1 MAKSEGQ
8 YQLSVCIPNYNRI
21 GMLERLLE
29 EICGQIVGSSLE
41 REVEICVSDDCS
53 ETDPWDTMEEVRSKF
68 PDVSIA
74 YTSNEKNMG
83 MDYNFLNCVR
93 VAHGKYAWIVGN
105 DDVPVEDALGKIL
118 EILDRGRNQDI
129 DIIVTPFDS
138 FDYDGNFVGTVHP
151 LGSDMKGDM
160 LLDTVHKDQLHRL
173 AMVASDNSA
182 LFGFLSN
189 VVFKREC
196 WIQHGDM
203 FADKMSS
210 IFIQVYMNLQTLKDG
225 ARYLYTPQKIVRN
238 YLDDGTNQTVD
249 RTYRIAA
256 GLYDA
261 MDFFFEGEERAHI
274 EKQVV
279 DIFMASVFMEFPE
292 TDARKRKVDSF
303 ISEKMDMLREYYIRK
318 DARAEY
324 FRERPVI
331 IYGAGRFGKMALE
344 DLVQYGTNVIG
355 FCDADASKQGGSIKG
370 KLIFDFERLMKE
382 YFRHRNCTIVVANN
396 RHLVPIIQNLLCH
409 QVLRIAVIT

>member
-1 MAKSEGQ
+1 MAKTEGQ
-8 YQLSVCIPNYNRI
+8 YQLSVCIPNYDRI

-29 EICGQIVGSSLE
+29 EVCRQIAENGLG

-53 ETDPWDTMEEVRSKF
+53 ETDPWDTMEEIRGRF
-68 PDVSIA
+68 PDVSLV
-74 YTSNEKNMG
+74 YTRNEKNMG

-93 VAHGKYAWIVGN
+93 AAHGKYAWIVGN
-105 DDVPVEDALGKIL
+105 DDVPVEGALNKIL
-118 EILDRGRNQDI
+118 EILGRSRYQDI

-138 FDYDGNFVGTVHP
+138 FDYDGNLVGTVYP
-151 LGSDMKGDM
+151 FGSDMKVDM
-160 LLDTVHKDQLHRL
+160 LFDTAHKDRLHQL
-173 AMVASDNSA
+173 AMAASDNSA

-189 VVFKREC
+189 VVFKRER

-210 IFIQVYMNLQTLKDG
+210 IFIQVYMNLQTLMDG
-225 ARYLYTPQKIVRN
+225 ATYLYTPQKIVRN
-238 YLDDGTNQTVD
+238 YLDGGTNQTVD

-279 DIFMASVFMEFPE
+279 DIFMVSVFMEFPE
-292 TDARKRKVDSF
+292 TDVRKKKVDGF
-303 ISEKMDMLREYYIRK
+303 ISEKMDMFREYYIK
-318 DARAEY
+318 NDARAVY
-324 FRERPVI
+324 FRNRPVI
-331 IYGAGRFGKMALE
+331 IYGAGRFGRMALE
-344 DLVQYGTNVIG
+344 DLEQYGTDVIG

-370 KLIFDFERLMKE
+370 KLIFGFERMMDE
-382 YFRHRNCTIVVANN
+382 YFRYRNCTIVVANN

-409 QVLRIAVIT
+409 QILRVAVIT

>member
-1 MAKSEGQ
+1 MVKSEERF
-8 YQLSVCIPNYNRI
+8 QLSICIPNYNRI

-29 EICGQIVGSSLE
+29 ETCGQIARNDLG

-53 ETDPWDTMEEVRSKF
+53 ETNPWDTMEKIRDRF
-68 PDVSIA
+68 PDVPIV
-74 YTSNEKNMG
+74 YTRNEKNMG

-105 DDVPVEDALGKIL
+105 DDVPIEGALNKIL
-118 EILDRGRNQDI
+118 EILVRSRYQDI

-138 FDYDGNFVGTVHP
+138 FDYDGNFVETVYP
-151 LGSDMKGDM
+151 LGSDMKKDM
-160 LLDTVHKDQLHRL
+160 LFDTAHRNQLHQL
-173 AMVASDNSA
+173 AMAVCDNSA

-189 VVFKREC
+189 VVFKRER

-203 FADKMSS
+203 FANKMSS

-225 ARYLYTPQKIVRN
+225 ARYVYTPQKIVRN
-238 YLDDGTNQTVD
+238 YLDGRTNQTVD

-261 MDFFFEGEERAHI
+261 MDFFFEGEERKHI
-274 EKQVV
+274 ERQVV

-292 TDARKRKVDSF
+292 ADARKKKVDSF
-303 ISEKMDMLREYYIRK
+303 ISEKMDMFREYYIKK

-324 FRERPVI
+324 FRDRPVI
-331 IYGAGRFGKMALE
+331 IYGAGRFGRMALE
-344 DLVQYGTNVIG
+344 DLEQYDIDIIG
-355 FCDADASKQGGSIKG
+355 FCDADVSKQGGSIKG
-370 KLIFDFERLMKE
+370 KLIFNFERLMDE
-382 YFRHRNCTIVVANN
+382 YCQRGDCTIVVANN
-396 RHLVPIIQNLLCH
+396 RYLVPIIQKLLCH